1 MGTFFPSW
9 ILTIH
14 QTVLATVLVSKEK
27 KNLFQL
33 MQMRKNCAGLLT
45 EITQSSSN
53 NHWHYYT
60 DSPYFIGRWWYYLS
74 RMIHWPSISG
84 KSPGIPRIAEQS
96 VWIDLNERPCWHA
109 RPFFASSS
117 SSISFRLSLRGNS
130 RTILTAF
137 PFKHSALVFFMHLLL
152 QQINEKRSTAIKKM
166 K

>member
-9 ILTIH
+9 IGWPSIKPFW
-14 QTVLATVLVSKEK
+14 QRFSSQKKK

-33 MQMRKNCAGLLT
+33 MQMRKNCAWLLT

-60 DSPYFIGRWWYYLS
+60 DSPYFIGRWYYLS

-152 QQINEKRSTAIKKM
+152 HR
-166 K
+166 